1 MAKVL
6 TLGEIMLR
14 LSTVESR
21 LAETS
26 EMQAHYGGGEANVA
40 ISLANFGHQAYF
52 ASKVPDNA
60 LGLAVKRHLNRFG
73 VHTDYLLFGGQRLG
87 IYFLEQG
94 VGIKAANVVYDRAYS
109 SFSQMK
115 ENEWERLDLFAGVD
129 LFHLSGITPALS
141 PAWVELLIKLM
152 QEAKS
157 RKVKISFDIN
167 FRGKLW
173 SQAQASVALKQ
184 ILPYVDYLSAGKLDA
199 QYLLGIE
206 NAQDLSLEQC
216 YQEMQKLYPNIQVI
230 YSTNRT
236 ILSAKH
242 NQLQGT
248 IYAQNQYYKSEVI
261 DIPDIIDRV
270 GGGDA
275 YSAGILHGLLSGY
288 STQETVN
295 FATAAS
301 ALKHMV
307 YGDCNQ
313 FTLEEVQ
320 AYLENGS
327 SKINR

>member
-248 IYAQNQYYKSEVI
+248 IYAQNQYYESEVI

-288 STQETVN
+288 SAQETVN

>member
-184 ILPYVDYLSAGKLDA
+184 ILPYVDYLLAGKLDA

-288 STQETVN
+288 SAQETVN

>member
-60 LGLAVKRHLNRFG
+60 LGVAVKRHLNRFG

-173 SQAQASVALKQ
+173 SQAQASVDLKQ

-248 IYAQNQYYKSEVI
+248 IYSQNQYYKSEVI

-288 STQETVN
+288 SAQETVN

-320 AYLENGS
+320 AYLKNGS